1 MDKDKQIQFL
11 KDSHDAIRELAY
23 KTGVQEEREACYR
36 IAMSEA
42 SSGSLYGWPE
52 CAHVIAKAIRA
63 RGEK

>member
-23 KTGVQEEREACYR
+23 QTGVRDEREACARLVQDLCDHRVPTSVY
-36 IAMSEA
+36 ANT
-42 SSGSLYGWPE
+42 
-52 CAHVIAKAIRA
+52 IRA

>member
-23 KTGVQEEREACYR
+23 QTGVRDEREACAR
-36 IAMSEA
+36 LLDDQWFKTQSD
-42 SSGSLYGWPE
+42 
-52 CAHVIAKAIRA
+52 CAAAIRA